1 MYIQVKKKKRTQ
13 KHFANLYSQ
22 NNFLNPNNFLG
33 ENRKEDNRNSNDFN
47 PHMEQTV
54 DILLVHVQCKGLL
67 ELAGDDFEDS
77 REIPDKRVGGRL
89 GGVGRRRGR

>member
-1 MYIQVKKKKRTQ
+1 MYIQVKKRTQ
-13 KHFANLYSQ
+13 KHFANLYSII
-22 NNFLNPNNFLG
+22 FWG
-33 ENRKEDNRNSNDFN
+33 ENRKEDNRNSNYFN

-67 ELAGDDFEDS
+67 GLAGDDFEDS